1 MTAFRTVMVVLDR
14 GASCSARVALAAKL
28 ARQHDAHLIGL
39 AALERGAI
47 DGDLYST
54 ADELRDSVEKLHSD
68 AQQIAAEF
76 ERQVAALGVASF
88 ERRIDELD
96 ATSAAIANARC
107 ADLAIVGQADRQ
119 QSDRSLPFDLP
130 EHLVLQAG
138 RPVLVVPYAG
148 TFKTIAERPLVA
160 WDGSG
165 PAARALQ
172 DAIPMLR
179 NKVTVRIVA
188 FNLERLPRPHALPAR
203 AEIARWLARHGV
215 SAEVKL
221 EHCEIDVG
229 NALVSRAAD
238 WGADLL
244 VMGAYGHARMREAM
258 LGGVTRSIL
267 EQMTLPVLMAH

>member
-107 ADLAIVGQADRQ
+107 ADLAIVG
-119 QSDRSLPFDLP
+119 
-130 EHLVLQAG
+130 HLVLQAG